1 VQRELMRHASITAT
15 MDIHGRDVPESQRE
29 ANKNV
34 VGMLKN
40 AAGAL

>member
-1 VQRELMRHASITAT
+1 
-15 MDIHGRDVPESQRE
+15 MDIYGRDVPEAQRE

-40 AAGAL
+40 AAGTL

>member
-1 VQRELMRHASITAT
+1 
-15 MDIHGRDVPESQRE
+15 MDIYGGAVPETQRE